1 MILARFC
8 AGVAPHSSCAA
19 AASMAR
25 CISSRPASGGVASV
39 WPLAGF
45 VTSKV
50 ASEWAAFVHSPA
62 TKRAS
67 IISVL
72 IICTSKEGVRN

>member
-19 AASMAR
+19 AAASMAR
-25 CISSRPASGGVASV
+25 CISSRPASGSVASV

-72 IICTSKEGVRN
+72 IIRTSACA